1 MKTEINM
8 AKLNTPPTAQQEE
21 QIVDFSAFVR
31 KYKRYWWLFVLSLV
45 ACMSLAFA
53 YLKLATRVYNVKS
66 VVLVA
71 QDDNSAGAGA
81 NLLKSMKLM
90 GQGSKVDDE
99 MLVFSSQELCAQ
111 VAKQLKLNRSYIEEK
126 EWYKPNKDHYNSSPI
141 EVYAPEEMF
150 DTLSSVSFKIDVDKN
165 GLTKIKAKHSN
176 KVLAE
181 LKDVTLPTTVKTS
194 YGTFAIQTTPK
205 FKKGKPCHIKA
216 TLCGNQFRGEI
227 LNKRIKVKLATKK
240 SNGINLTIAETN
252 KSRGKDILNKLMELY
267 NERGQ
272 QEKDVEAINTAK
284 FIDDRLALIYKG
296 LTSSE
301 ADIEAYKRNHKIVD
315 PELQIKTSVAKQEKA
330 DQAIIKLETN
340 KQLLGMVRDFVSN
353 PANKRSYIPFDVDS
367 SAATGAIKAYNN
379 LLAKRQE
386 LEQSAKGDNMA
397 LKQLDQQIETMHGNV
412 LQGINSSIKGL
423 DVQLN
428 KARSLANESTGEL
441 GKVPTEEREA
451 RELLRQ
457 QGIQNTLY
465 TFLLQKREENSLV
478 LAATTPKGKIVD
490 HAYAQTIPISP
501 NKMVTLAMALL
512 AGLLLPLLIVYL
524 KDLFTTKFSNQEEL
538 EEISQVPFIGHIHH
552 NRHNTQ
558 LVVKDGK
565 TSSIVE
571 LFRYIRNNLQFL
583 LNKEDDKVILV
594 TSSVSG
600 EGKSFIST
608 NIASSFALLGK
619 RVALVGMDI
628 RSPKL
633 AQMLDLNEMPGVT
646 SYLSRSD
653 VSLDQIAQPCKE
665 VNGLDVFVGGAI
677 PPNPSELLLGDRV
690 KDMFNDLRQQYDV
703 IIVDSAPVAQ
713 VSDSFALDKYS
724 NATVYVTRAN
734 YTRRNF
740 IKFMN
745 RIAANKQL
753 KNMCV
758 VLNDT
763 KPSNDNTYG
772 YGISN
777 NKDKED

>member
-1 MKTEINM
+1 M
-8 AKLNTPPTAQQEE
+8 
-21 QIVDFSAFVR
+21 DFSAFVR
-31 KYKRYWWLFVLSLV
+31 KYKRYWWLFLLSLV
-45 ACMSLAFA
+45 ACISLAFV
-53 YLKLATRVYNVKS
+53 YLKFAKRIYNVKA

-71 QDDNSAGAGA
+71 QEDNGAGAGA
-81 NLLKSMKLM
+81 SLLKSMKLM

-99 MLVFSSQELCAQ
+99 MIVFSSQELCTQ
-111 VAKQLKLNRSYIEEK
+111 VVKQLGINHSYLEDK
-126 EWYKPNKDHYNSSPI
+126 GWYKPEKDHYNTSPI
-141 EVYAPEEMF
+141 EVIAPEEMF
-150 DTLSSVSFKIDVDKN
+150 DTLSSVKFKIDLDKTGKAN
-165 GLTKIKAKHSN
+165 IKATSGKD
-176 KVLAE
+176 KLANV
-181 LKDVTLPTTVKTS
+181 KGVTLPTTLKTT
-194 YGTFAIQTTPK
+194 YGTFAIKATDKYKQ
-205 FKKGKPCHIKA
+205 GKPCHITA
-216 TLCGNQFRGEI
+216 RLTGNQIMGER

-240 SNGINLTIAETN
+240 SNGINLNIAENN
-252 KSRGKDILNKLMELY
+252 KSRGKDILNKLIELY

-272 QEKDVEAINTAK
+272 HEKDEQAINTAK
-284 FIDDRLALIYKG
+284 FIDERLALIYKG

-301 ADIEAYKRNHKIVD
+301 ADIESYKRAHKIVD
-315 PELQIKTSVAKQEKA
+315 PELQVKSAIAKQELS
-330 DQAIIKLETN
+330 DRAIIKLETN
-340 KQLLGMVRDFVSN
+340 RQLLGMVKDFVNN
-353 PANKRSYIPFDVDS
+353 PANKHSYIPFEVDS
-367 SAATGAIKAYNN
+367 SAASGSIRAYNN

-386 LEQSAKGDNMA
+386 LAQSAKGDNLA
-397 LKQLDQQIETMHGNV
+397 LKQIDEQIETMHHNV
-412 LQGINSSIKGL
+412 LQGLNSSIKGV
-423 DVQLN
+423 DMQLN
-428 KARSLANESTGEL
+428 KVRGQANQTAGDL
-441 GKVPTEEREA
+441 GQVPTQEREA

-465 TFLLQKREENSLV
+465 TFLLEKREENALV

-490 HAYAQTIPISP
+490 HAYSETTPVSP
-501 NKMVTLAMALL
+501 NKMIILAMALL
-512 AGLLLPLLIVYL
+512 AGLMLPMMLVYL

-558 LVVKDGK
+558 LVVRDGK

-571 LFRYIRNNLQFL
+571 LFRYVRNNLQFL

-594 TSSVSG
+594 TSSISG

-633 AQMLDLNEMPGVT
+633 AQMLNLNEMPGVT

-653 VSLDQIAQPCKE
+653 VSLEQVAQPCKE
-665 VNGLDVFVGGAI
+665 VNGMDVFVGGAI
-677 PPNPSELLLGDRV
+677 PPNPSELLLSDRV
-690 KDMFNDLRQQYDV
+690 KDFFNDLREHYDV

-734 YTRRNF
+734 YTRRNL

-772 YGISN
+772 YGITN
-777 NKDKED
+777 NKDED

>member
-1 MKTEINM
+1 M
-8 AKLNTPPTAQQEE
+8 AKFNTPPTAQQEE
-21 QIVDFSAFVR
+21 QIIDFSAFVR
-31 KYKRYWWLFVLSLV
+31 KYKRYWWLFLLSLI
-45 ACMSLAFA
+45 ACISIAFV
-53 YLKLATRVYNVKS
+53 YLKIAKRVYNVKA

-71 QDDNSAGAGA
+71 QDDNGAGAGA
-81 NLLKSMKLM
+81 SLLKSMKLM

-99 MLVFSSQELCAQ
+99 MVVFSSQELCTQ
-111 VAKQLKLNRSYIEEK
+111 VVNQLKLNHSYIEDK
-126 EWYKPNKDHYNSSPI
+126 GWFKPERDHYNSSPI
-141 EVYAPEEMF
+141 EVIAPEEMF
-150 DTLSSVSFKIDVDKN
+150 DTLSSVKFKIDVDKAGRAN
-165 GLTKIKAKHSN
+165 IKATSGKH
-176 KVLAE
+176 KLADV
-181 LKDVTLPTTVKTS
+181 KGVTLPTTLKTV
-194 YGTFAIQTTPK
+194 YGRFAINTTKK
-205 FKKGKPCHIKA
+205 FKQGKECHITA
-216 TLCGNQFRGEI
+216 RLTGNQILGER
-227 LNKRIKVKLATKK
+227 LNKRIKVKLASKK
-240 SNGINLTIAETN
+240 SNGINLSIAENN
-252 KSRGKDILNKLMELY
+252 KSRGMDILNTLMDLY
-267 NERGQ
+267 NDRGQ
-272 QEKDVEAINTAK
+272 REKDEQAINTAK
-284 FIDDRLALIYKG
+284 FIDERLALIYKG

-301 ADIEAYKRNHKIVD
+301 ADIESYKKAHKIVD
-315 PELQIKTSVAKQEKA
+315 PELQIKSAVAKQELS
-330 DQAIIKLETN
+330 DRAIIKLETN

-353 PANKRSYIPFDVDS
+353 PANKHSYIPFEVDS
-367 SAATGAIKAYNN
+367 SAASGSIRAYNN

-386 LEQSAKGDNMA
+386 LAQSAKGDNLA
-397 LKQLDQQIETMHGNV
+397 LKQLDEQIDAMHGNV
-412 LQGINSSIKGL
+412 VQGINSSIKGV
-423 DVQLN
+423 DIQLN
-428 KARSLANESTGEL
+428 KMRSQFNQTASEMGQ
-441 GKVPTEEREA
+441 VPTEEREA

-465 TFLLQKREENSLV
+465 TFLLEKREENALV

-490 HAYAQTIPISP
+490 HAYAQSTPISP
-501 NKMVTLAMALL
+501 NRMVVLVMALL
-512 AGLLLPLLIVYL
+512 ASLLLPLLLVYL

-565 TSSIVE
+565 TSAIVE
-571 LFRYIRNNLQFL
+571 LFRYVRNNLQFM

-665 VNGLDVFVGGAI
+665 VKGLDVFVGGAI
-677 PPNPSELLLGDRV
+677 PPNPSELLLSDRV
-690 KDMFNDLRQQYDV
+690 KDMFRDLRERYDV
-703 IIVDSAPVAQ
+703 IIVDSAPVAM

-734 YTRRNF
+734 YTKRNL

-753 KNMCV
+753 KNMCI

-772 YGISN
+772 YGYG
-777 NKDKED
+777 KTQDEE

>member
-1 MKTEINM
+1 M
-8 AKLNTPPTAQQEE
+8 
-21 QIVDFSAFVR
+21 DFGAFVR
-31 KYKRYWWLFVLSLV
+31 KYKRYWWLFLLSLI
-45 ACMSLAFA
+45 ACISLAFA
-53 YLKLATRVYNVKS
+53 YLKVAKRIYNMKA

-71 QDDNSAGAGA
+71 QDDNGAGAGA
-81 NLLKSMKLM
+81 SLLKSMKLM

-99 MLVFSSQELCAQ
+99 MIVFSSQELCTQ
-111 VAKQLKLNRSYIEEK
+111 VIKQLGLNRTYIEDRG
-126 EWYKPNKDHYNSSPI
+126 WFKPEKDHYNTSPV
-141 EVYAPEEMF
+141 EVIVPEEMF
-150 DTLSSVSFKIDVDKN
+150 DTLSAVKFKIDLDKAGKAN
-165 GLTKIKAKHSN
+165 IKASN
-176 KVLAE
+176 GKDVLA
-181 LKDVTLPTTVKTS
+181 DVKNVSLPTALKTT
-194 YGTFAIQTTPK
+194 YGTFAIKTTDRYK
-205 FKKGKPCHIKA
+205 QGKPCHITA
-216 TLCGNQFRGEI
+216 RLTGNQMLGER
-227 LNKRIKVKLATKK
+227 LNKRIKVKLASKK
-240 SNGINLTIAETN
+240 SNGINLNIAESN
-252 KSRGKDILNKLMELY
+252 KSRGKDILNKLIELY

-272 QEKDVEAINTAK
+272 HEKDEQAINTAK
-284 FIDDRLALIYKG
+284 FIDERLALIYKG

-301 ADIEAYKRNHKIVD
+301 ADIESYKRAHKIVD
-315 PELQIKTSVAKQEKA
+315 PELQVKSAVAKQEIT
-330 DQAIIKLETN
+330 DRAIVKLETN

-353 PANKRSYIPFDVDS
+353 PANKHSYIPFEVDS
-367 SAATGAIKAYNN
+367 SAASGSIRAYNN
-379 LLAKRQE
+379 LLTKRQE
-386 LEQSAKGDNMA
+386 LAQSAKGDNLA
-397 LKQLDQQIETMHGNV
+397 LKQIDEQIETMHHNV
-412 LQGINSSIKGL
+412 LQGLNSSIKGVDL
-423 DVQLN
+423 QLN
-428 KARSLANESTGEL
+428 KVRGQANATAGDL
-441 GKVPTEEREA
+441 GQVPTQEREA
-451 RELLRQ
+451 RELMRQ

-465 TFLLQKREENSLV
+465 TFLLEKREENALV

-490 HAYAQTIPISP
+490 HAYSESTPISP
-501 NKMVTLAMALL
+501 NKMITLAMALL
-512 AGLLLPLLIVYL
+512 AGLMLPMLLVYM

-552 NRHNTQ
+552 NRHNTP

-571 LFRYIRNNLQFL
+571 LFRYVRNNLQFL

-633 AQMLDLNEMPGVT
+633 ASMLDLNEMPGVT
-646 SYLSRSD
+646 SYLSRGD

-665 VNGLDVFVGGAI
+665 VKGLDVFVGGAI
-677 PPNPSELLLGDRV
+677 PPNPSELLLSDRV
-690 KDMFNDLRQQYDV
+690 KDFFNDLREHYDV

-734 YTRRNF
+734 YTRRIL

-772 YGISN
+772 YGIGN
-777 NKDKED
+777 TKDED

>member
-1 MKTEINM
+1 M
-8 AKLNTPPTAQQEE
+8 AQFNTPPTAQQEE
-21 QIVDFSAFVR
+21 QIIDFSAFVR
-31 KYKRYWWLFVLSLV
+31 KHKRYWWLFLLSLV
-45 ACMSLAFA
+45 ACMLLAFT
-53 YLKLATRVYNVKS
+53 YLKFATRIYSVNA

-99 MLVFSSQELCAQ
+99 MIVFSSQELCTQ
-111 VAKQLKLNRSYIEEK
+111 VAKQLGLNHSYVEKK
-126 EWYKPNKDHYNSSPI
+126 EWYKPSKNHYNSSPI
-141 EVYAPEEMF
+141 EVEAPEEMF
-150 DTLSSVSFKIDVDKN
+150 DTLSNVNFKIDVNKQGLANIKVKSGRDK
-165 GLTKIKAKHSN
+165 
-176 KVLAE
+176 LAN
-181 LKDVTLPTTVKTS
+181 LKGVKLPVTVKTT
-194 YGTFAIQTTPK
+194 YGTFIIKQTENY
-205 FKKGKPCHIKA
+205 KKGKPCHITA
-216 TLCGNQFRGEI
+216 DLYGNYVLGEI

-240 SNGINLTIAETN
+240 SNGINLSLNESN
-252 KSRGKDILNKLMELY
+252 KARGRDILNKLMELY

-272 QEKDVEAINTAK
+272 HEKDEQAINTAK
-284 FIDDRLALIYKG
+284 FIDERLALIYKG

-301 ADIEAYKRNHKIVD
+301 ADIETYKRAHKIVD
-315 PELQIKTSVAKQEKA
+315 PELQIKSAVAKQELS
-330 DQAIIKLETN
+330 DRAIVRLETN

-353 PANKRSYIPFDVDS
+353 PANKHSYIPFEVDS
-367 SAATGAIKAYNN
+367 SAASGSIRAYNN

-386 LEQSAKGDNMA
+386 LSQSAKGDNIA
-397 LKQLDQQIETMHGNV
+397 LKQIDEQIETMHANV

-423 DVQLN
+423 NLQLS
-428 KARSLANESTGEL
+428 KARSQANETAGGL
-441 GKVPTEEREA
+441 NQVPTQEREA

-465 TFLLQKREENSLV
+465 TFLLEKREENALV

-490 HAYAQTIPISP
+490 HAYAQISPVSP
-501 NKMVTLAMALL
+501 NKMVVTAMALL
-512 AGLLLPLLIVYL
+512 AGLLLPLLLIYL

-565 TSSIVE
+565 SSSIVE
-571 LFRYIRNNLQFL
+571 LFRYVRNNLQFM

-594 TSSVSG
+594 TSSISG

-628 RSPKL
+628 RNPKL
-633 AQMLDLNEMPGVT
+633 SQMLNLNEMPGVT
-646 SYLSRSD
+646 SYLSRAD
-653 VSLDQIAQPCKE
+653 VSLEQIAQQCRE

-677 PPNPSELLLGDRV
+677 PPNPSELLLSDRV
-690 KDMFNDLRQQYDV
+690 KDFFADLREHYDV

-713 VSDSFALDKYS
+713 VSDSFALDKYC

-734 YTRRNF
+734 YTKRNLV
-740 IKFMN
+740 KYMN

-772 YGISN
+772 YGQKN
-777 NKDKED
+777 DKDDE

>member
-1 MKTEINM
+1 M
-8 AKLNTPPTAQQEE
+8 AKFNTPPTAQQEE
-21 QIVDFSAFVR
+21 QIIDFSAFVR
-31 KYKRYWWLFVLSLV
+31 KYKRYWWLFLLSLL
-45 ACMSLAFA
+45 ACISLAFL
-53 YLKLATRVYNVKS
+53 YLKSAQRVYNVKA
-66 VVLVA
+66 VVLIS
-71 QDDNSAGAGA
+71 QDDNSTGAGA

-99 MLVFSSQELCAQ
+99 MVVFSSQELCTQ
-111 VAKQLKLNRSYIEEK
+111 VIKQLKLNRTYIEDK
-126 EWYKPNKDHYNSSPI
+126 GWFKAKRDHYNSSPVEI
-141 EVYAPEEMF
+141 VAPEEFF
-150 DTLSSVSFKIDVDKN
+150 DTLSTSLKFKIDVNKE
-165 GLTKIKAKHSN
+165 GLVDIKSKYR
-176 KVLAE
+176 KKLIV
-181 LKDVTLPTTVKTS
+181 DVKKATLPVTVKTPF
-194 YGTFAIQTTPK
+194 GVLA
-205 FKKGKPCHIKA
+205 FKMKDGYKPGKAHHITA
-216 TLCGNQFRGEI
+216 GLYGNQLRGEQ
-227 LNKRIKVKLATKK
+227 LNRRVKIKLATKK
-240 SNGINLTIAETN
+240 SNGINLTLAETN
-252 KSRGKDILNKLMELY
+252 TARGKDVLNKLIDLY

-272 QEKDVEAINTAK
+272 REKDEEAINTAK
-284 FIDDRLALIYKG
+284 FIDERLALIYKG
-296 LTSSE
+296 LTGSE
-301 ADIEAYKRNHKIVD
+301 AEIEAFRRRNNVIE
-315 PELQIKTSVAKQEKA
+315 PEIQMKSEIARKEMA
-330 DQAIIKLETN
+330 DNAIIKLETN
-340 KQLLGMVRDFVSN
+340 KQLLGMLKDFMN
-353 PANKRSYIPFDVDS
+353 DPKNKHSYIPFEVDS
-367 SAATGAIKAYNN
+367 SAASGSIKAYNN
-379 LLAKRQE
+379 LLTKRQE
-386 LEQSAKGDNMA
+386 LELSAKDNNLA
-397 LKQLDQQIETMHGNV
+397 IKQIDEQIESMHDNILKGINASI
-412 LQGINSSIKGL
+412 QGINLQLTKAQGRTNSVSNKMDQVPSI
-423 DVQLN
+423 
-428 KARSLANESTGEL
+428 
-441 GKVPTEEREA
+441 EREA
-451 RELLRQ
+451 QDLYRQ

-465 TFLLQKREENSLV
+465 TFLLQKREENALV

-490 HAYAQTIPISP
+490 HAYSQHTPISP
-501 NKMVTLAMALL
+501 NKMMVFALALM
-512 AGLLLPLLIVYL
+512 AGLMLPLLLVYL

-552 NRHNTQ
+552 NRHNTE

-565 TSSIVE
+565 TSAIVE
-571 LFRYIRNNLQFL
+571 LFRYVRNNLQFL

-594 TSSVSG
+594 TSSISG

-628 RSPKL
+628 RNPKL

-653 VSLDQIAQPCKE
+653 VTLDQIAQPCQE

-690 KDMFNDLRQQYDV
+690 KDFFADLREQYDV

-734 YTRRNF
+734 YTRRNL

-772 YGISN
+772 YGIGN
-777 NKDKED
+777 NKD

>member
-1 MKTEINM
+1 M
-8 AKLNTPPTAQQEE
+8 
-21 QIVDFSAFVR
+21 DFSAFVR
-31 KYKRYWWLFVLSLV
+31 KYKRYWWLFLLSLV
-45 ACMSLAFA
+45 ACISLAFV
-53 YLKLATRVYNVKS
+53 YLKFAKRIYNVKA

-71 QDDNSAGAGA
+71 QEDNGAGAGA
-81 NLLKSMKLM
+81 SLLKSMKLM

-99 MLVFSSQELCAQ
+99 MIVFSSQELCTQ
-111 VAKQLKLNRSYIEEK
+111 VVKQLGINHSYLEDK
-126 EWYKPNKDHYNSSPI
+126 GWYKPEKDHYNTSPI
-141 EVYAPEEMF
+141 EVIAPEEMF
-150 DTLSSVSFKIDVDKN
+150 DTLSSVKFKIDLDKT
-165 GLTKIKAKHSN
+165 GKANIRATSGKD
-176 KVLAE
+176 KLANV
-181 LKDVTLPTTVKTS
+181 KGVTLPTTLKTT
-194 YGTFAIQTTPK
+194 YGTFAIKATDKYKQ
-205 FKKGKPCHIKA
+205 GKPCHITA
-216 TLCGNQFRGEI
+216 RLTGNQIMGER

-240 SNGINLTIAETN
+240 SNGINLNIAENN
-252 KSRGKDILNKLMELY
+252 KSRGKDILNKLIELY

-272 QEKDVEAINTAK
+272 HEKDEQAINTAK
-284 FIDDRLALIYKG
+284 FIDERLALIYKG

-301 ADIEAYKRNHKIVD
+301 ADIESYKRAHKIVD
-315 PELQIKTSVAKQEKA
+315 PELQVKSAIAKQELS
-330 DQAIIKLETN
+330 DRAIIKLETN
-340 KQLLGMVRDFVSN
+340 RQLLGMVRDFVNN
-353 PANKRSYIPFDVDS
+353 PANKHSYIPFEVDS
-367 SAATGAIKAYNN
+367 SAASGSIRAYNN

-386 LEQSAKGDNMA
+386 LAQSAKGDNLA
-397 LKQLDQQIETMHGNV
+397 LKQIDEQIETMHHNV
-412 LQGINSSIKGL
+412 LQGLNSSIKGV
-423 DVQLN
+423 DMQLN
-428 KARSLANESTGEL
+428 KVRGQANQTAGDL
-441 GKVPTEEREA
+441 GQVPTQEREA

-465 TFLLQKREENSLV
+465 TFLLEKREENALV

-490 HAYAQTIPISP
+490 HAYSETTPVSP
-501 NKMVTLAMALL
+501 NKMIILAMALL
-512 AGLLLPLLIVYL
+512 AGLMLPMMLVYL

-558 LVVKDGK
+558 LVVRDGK

-571 LFRYIRNNLQFL
+571 LFRYVRNNLQFL

-594 TSSVSG
+594 TSSISG

-628 RSPKL
+628 RNPKL
-633 AQMLDLNEMPGVT
+633 AQMLNLNEMPGVT

-653 VSLDQIAQPCKE
+653 VSLEQVAQPCKE
-665 VNGLDVFVGGAI
+665 VNGMDVFVGGAI
-677 PPNPSELLLGDRV
+677 PPNPSELLLSDRV
-690 KDMFNDLRQQYDV
+690 KDFFNDLREHYDV

-734 YTRRNF
+734 YTRRNL

-772 YGISN
+772 YGITN
-777 NKDKED
+777 NKDED

>member
-1 MKTEINM
+1 M
-8 AKLNTPPTAQQEE
+8 ASFNTIPTAQQEE

-31 KYKRYWWLFVLSLV
+31 KYKRYWWLFLLSLA
-45 ACMSLAFA
+45 ACITLAFV
-53 YLKLATRVYNVKS
+53 YLKFAKRVYDVKA

-71 QDDNSAGAGA
+71 QEDNGAGAGA

-99 MLVFSSQELCAQ
+99 MIVFSSQELCTQ
-111 VAKQLKLNRSYIEEK
+111 VVKQLGLNHSYIEDK
-126 EWYKPNKDHYNSSPI
+126 GWYKPLKDHYNSSPI
-141 EVYAPEEMF
+141 EVIAPEEMF
-150 DTLSSVSFKIDVDKN
+150 DTLSTVKFEIEVDKS
-165 GLTKIKAKHSN
+165 GKADIKATSGKEKLA
-176 KVLAE
+176 KVKGVA
-181 LKDVTLPTTVKTS
+181 LPTTLKTS
-194 YGTFAIQTTPK
+194 YGAFAIKATDNYKT
-205 FKKGKPCHIKA
+205 GKPCRITA
-216 TLCGNQFRGEI
+216 RLVGNQIMGER

-240 SNGINLTIAETN
+240 SNGINLNIAESN
-252 KSRGKDILNKLMELY
+252 KSRGMDILNKLIDLY

-272 QEKDVEAINTAK
+272 HEKDEQAINTAK
-284 FIDDRLALIYKG
+284 FIDERLALIYKG

-301 ADIEAYKRNHKIVD
+301 ADIESYKRAHKIVD
-315 PELQIKTSVAKQEKA
+315 PELQIKSSVAKQEVT
-330 DQAIIKLETN
+330 DRAIIKLETN
-340 KQLLGMVRDFVSN
+340 RQLLGMVKDFVSN
-353 PANKRSYIPFDVDS
+353 PANKHSYIPFEVDS
-367 SAATGAIKAYNN
+367 SAASGSIKAYNN
-379 LLAKRQE
+379 LLARRQE
-386 LEQSAKGDNMA
+386 LALSAKGDNLA
-397 LKQLDQQIETMHGNV
+397 LKQLDDQIETMHANV
-412 LQGINSSIKGL
+412 LHGINSSIKGL
-423 DVQLN
+423 DLQLN
-428 KARSLANESTGEL
+428 KVRTQANQTAGDLSQ
-441 GKVPTEEREA
+441 VPTQERQA
-451 RELLRQ
+451 RELFRQ

-465 TFLLQKREENSLV
+465 TFLLEKREENALV

-490 HAYAQTIPISP
+490 HAYAASTPISP
-501 NKMVTLAMALL
+501 NKMIVLAMALL
-512 AGLLLPLLIVYL
+512 AGLMLPMLLVYM

-571 LFRYIRNNLQFL
+571 LFRYVRNNLQFL

-633 AQMLDLNEMPGVT
+633 AQMLNLNEMPGVT
-646 SYLSRSD
+646 SYLSRGD
-653 VSLDQIAQPCKE
+653 VSVSQIAQPCPE
-665 VNGLDVFVGGAI
+665 VKGLDVLVGGAI
-677 PPNPSELLLGDRV
+677 PPNPSELLLSDRV
-690 KDMFNDLRQQYDV
+690 KDLFHDLREQYDV
-703 IIVDSAPVAQ
+703 IIVDSAPVAM

-734 YTRRNF
+734 YTHRNH

-745 RIAANKQL
+745 RIAASKQL

-763 KPSNDNTYG
+763 KPSGDNTYG
-772 YGISN
+772 YGYGK
-777 NKDKED
+777 KDDE

>member
-1 MKTEINM
+1 M
-8 AKLNTPPTAQQEE
+8 AKFNTPPTAQQEE
-21 QIVDFSAFVR
+21 QIVDFGAFVR
-31 KYKRYWWLFVLSLV
+31 KYKRYWWLFLLSLI
-45 ACMSLAFA
+45 ACISLAFA
-53 YLKLATRVYNVKS
+53 YLKVAKRIYNMKA

-71 QDDNSAGAGA
+71 QDDNGAGAGA
-81 NLLKSMKLM
+81 SLLKSMKLM

-99 MLVFSSQELCAQ
+99 MIVFSSQELCTQ
-111 VAKQLKLNRSYIEEK
+111 VIKQLGLNRTYIEDRG
-126 EWYKPNKDHYNSSPI
+126 WFKPEKDHYNTSPV
-141 EVYAPEEMF
+141 EVIVPEEMF
-150 DTLSSVSFKIDVDKN
+150 DTLSAVKFKIDLDKAGKAN
-165 GLTKIKAKHSN
+165 IKASN
-176 KVLAE
+176 GKDVLA
-181 LKDVTLPTTVKTS
+181 DVKNVSLPTALKTT
-194 YGTFAIQTTPK
+194 YGTFAIKTTDRYK
-205 FKKGKPCHIKA
+205 QGKPCHITA
-216 TLCGNQFRGEI
+216 SLIGNQMLGER
-227 LNKRIKVKLATKK
+227 LNKRVKVKLATKK
-240 SNGINLTIAETN
+240 SNGINLSIADNN
-252 KSRGKDILNKLMELY
+252 KSRGIDILNKLMELY

-272 QEKDVEAINTAK
+272 HEKDEQAINTAK
-284 FIDDRLALIYKG
+284 FIDERLALIYKG

-301 ADIEAYKRNHKIVD
+301 ADIESYKRAHKIVD
-315 PELQIKTSVAKQEKA
+315 PELQVKSAIAKQEIS
-330 DQAIIKLETN
+330 DRAIIKLETN
-340 KQLLGMVRDFVSN
+340 KQLLSMVRDFVSN
-353 PANKRSYIPFDVDS
+353 PANKHSYIPFEVDS
-367 SAATGAIKAYNN
+367 SAATSGIKAYNN
-379 LLAKRQE
+379 LLAQRQE
-386 LEQSAKGDNMA
+386 LMHSAKGDNLA
-397 LKQLDQQIETMHGNV
+397 LKQIDEQLETMHHNV
-412 LQGINSSIKGL
+412 LQGINSSIKGV

-428 KARSLANESTGEL
+428 KVRGQANATAGDL
-441 GKVPTEEREA
+441 GQVPTQEREA
-451 RELLRQ
+451 RELMRQ

-465 TFLLQKREENSLV
+465 TFLLEKREENALV

-490 HAYAQTIPISP
+490 HAYAETTPVSP
-501 NKMVTLAMALL
+501 NKMIILAMALL
-512 AGLLLPLLIVYL
+512 AGLILPMLIVYL
-524 KDLFTTKFSNQEEL
+524 KDLFTTKFANQEEL

-571 LFRYIRNNLQFL
+571 LFRYVRNNLQFL

-633 AQMLDLNEMPGVT
+633 ATMLDLNEMPGVT

-653 VSLDQIAQPCKE
+653 VTIDQIAQPCKE
-665 VNGLDVFVGGAI
+665 VKGLDVLVGGAI

-690 KDMFNDLRQQYDV
+690 KDLFNDLRERYDV
-703 IIVDSAPVAQ
+703 IIVDSAPVAM
-713 VSDSFALDKYS
+713 VSDSFALDKYT

-734 YTRRNF
+734 YTRRNH

-763 KPSNDNTYG
+763 KPSGDNTYG
-772 YGISN
+772 YGYGD
-777 NKDKED
+777 NKDKD

>member
-1 MKTEINM
+1 M
-8 AKLNTPPTAQQEE
+8 
-21 QIVDFSAFVR
+21 DFSAFVR
-31 KYKRYWWLFVLSLV
+31 KYKRYWWLFLLSLA
-45 ACMSLAFA
+45 ACITLAFV
-53 YLKLATRVYNVKS
+53 YLKFAKRVYDVKA

-71 QDDNSAGAGA
+71 QEDNGAGAGA

-99 MLVFSSQELCAQ
+99 MIVFSSQELCTQ
-111 VAKQLKLNRSYIEEK
+111 VVKQLGLNHSYIEDK
-126 EWYKPNKDHYNSSPI
+126 GWYKPLKDHYNSSPI
-141 EVYAPEEMF
+141 EVIAPEEMF
-150 DTLSSVSFKIDVDKN
+150 DTLSTVKFEIEVDKS
-165 GLTKIKAKHSN
+165 GKADIKATSGKEKLA
-176 KVLAE
+176 KV
-181 LKDVTLPTTVKTS
+181 KGVSLPTTLKTS
-194 YGTFAIQTTPK
+194 YGAFAIKATDNYKT
-205 FKKGKPCHIKA
+205 GKPCRITA
-216 TLCGNQFRGEI
+216 RLVGNQIMGER

-240 SNGINLTIAETN
+240 SNGINLNIAESN
-252 KSRGKDILNKLMELY
+252 KSRGMDILNKLIDLY

-272 QEKDVEAINTAK
+272 HEKDEQAINTAK
-284 FIDDRLALIYKG
+284 FIDERLALIYKG

-301 ADIEAYKRNHKIVD
+301 ADIESYKRAHKIVD
-315 PELQIKTSVAKQEKA
+315 PELQIKSSVAKQEVT
-330 DQAIIKLETN
+330 DRAIIKLETN
-340 KQLLGMVRDFVSN
+340 RQLLGMVKDFVSN
-353 PANKRSYIPFDVDS
+353 PANKHSYIPFEVDS
-367 SAATGAIKAYNN
+367 SAASGSIKAYNN
-379 LLAKRQE
+379 LLARRQE
-386 LEQSAKGDNMA
+386 LALSAKGDNLA
-397 LKQLDQQIETMHGNV
+397 LKQLDDQIETMHANV
-412 LQGINSSIKGL
+412 LHGINSSIKGL
-423 DVQLN
+423 DLQLN
-428 KARSLANESTGEL
+428 KVRTQANQTAGDLSQ
-441 GKVPTEEREA
+441 VPTQERQA
-451 RELLRQ
+451 RELFRQ

-465 TFLLQKREENSLV
+465 TFLLEKREENALV

-490 HAYAQTIPISP
+490 HAYAASTPISP
-501 NKMVTLAMALL
+501 NKMIVLAMALL
-512 AGLLLPLLIVYL
+512 AGLMLPMLLVYM

-571 LFRYIRNNLQFL
+571 LFRYVRNNLQFL

-633 AQMLDLNEMPGVT
+633 AQMLNLNEMPGVT

-653 VSLDQIAQPCKE
+653 VSVSQIAQPCPE
-665 VNGLDVFVGGAI
+665 VKGLDVLVGGAI
-677 PPNPSELLLGDRV
+677 PPNPSELLLSDRV
-690 KDMFNDLRQQYDV
+690 KDLFHDLREQYDV
-703 IIVDSAPVAQ
+703 IIVDSAPVAM

-734 YTRRNF
+734 YTHRNH

-745 RIAANKQL
+745 RIAASKQL

-763 KPSNDNTYG
+763 KPSGDNTYG
-772 YGISN
+772 YGYGK
-777 NKDKED
+777 KDDE

>member
-1 MKTEINM
+1 M
-8 AKLNTPPTAQQEE
+8 
-21 QIVDFSAFVR
+21 DFSAFVR
-31 KYKRYWWLFVLSLV
+31 KYKRYWWLFLLSLV
-45 ACMSLAFA
+45 ACISLAFV
-53 YLKLATRVYNVKS
+53 YLKFAKRIYNVKA

-71 QDDNSAGAGA
+71 QEDNGAGAGA
-81 NLLKSMKLM
+81 SLLKSMKLM

-99 MLVFSSQELCAQ
+99 MIVFSSQELCTQ
-111 VAKQLKLNRSYIEEK
+111 VVKQLGINHSYLEDK
-126 EWYKPNKDHYNSSPI
+126 GWYKPEKDHYNTSPI
-141 EVYAPEEMF
+141 EVIAPEEMF
-150 DTLSSVSFKIDVDKN
+150 DTLSSVKFKIDLDKTGKAN
-165 GLTKIKAKHSN
+165 IKATSGKD
-176 KVLAE
+176 KLANV
-181 LKDVTLPTTVKTS
+181 KGVTLPTTLKTT
-194 YGTFAIQTTPK
+194 YGTFAIKATDKYKQ
-205 FKKGKPCHIKA
+205 GKPCHITA
-216 TLCGNQFRGEI
+216 RLTGNQIMGER

-240 SNGINLTIAETN
+240 SNGINLNIAENN
-252 KSRGKDILNKLMELY
+252 KSRGKDILNKLIELY

-272 QEKDVEAINTAK
+272 HEKDEQAINTAK
-284 FIDDRLALIYKG
+284 FIDERLALIYKG

-301 ADIEAYKRNHKIVD
+301 ADIESYKRAHKIVD
-315 PELQIKTSVAKQEKA
+315 PELQVKSAIAKQELS
-330 DQAIIKLETN
+330 DRAIIKLETN
-340 KQLLGMVRDFVSN
+340 RQLLGMVKDFVNN
-353 PANKRSYIPFDVDS
+353 PANKHSYIPFEVDS
-367 SAATGAIKAYNN
+367 SAASGSIRAYNN

-386 LEQSAKGDNMA
+386 LAQSAKGDNLA
-397 LKQLDQQIETMHGNV
+397 LKQIDEQIETMHHNV
-412 LQGINSSIKGL
+412 LQGLNSSIKGV
-423 DVQLN
+423 DMQLN
-428 KARSLANESTGEL
+428 KVRGQANQTAGDL
-441 GKVPTEEREA
+441 GQVPTQEREA

-465 TFLLQKREENSLV
+465 TFLLEKREENALV

-490 HAYAQTIPISP
+490 HAYSETTPVSP
-501 NKMVTLAMALL
+501 NKMIILAMALL
-512 AGLLLPLLIVYL
+512 AGLMLPMMLVYL

-558 LVVKDGK
+558 LVVKEGK
-565 TSSIVE
+565 TSAIVE
-571 LFRYIRNNLQFL
+571 LFRYVRNNLQFL

-594 TSSVSG
+594 TSSISG

-628 RSPKL
+628 RNPKL
-633 AQMLDLNEMPGVT
+633 AQMLNLNEMPGVT

-653 VSLDQIAQPCKE
+653 VSLEQVAQPCKE
-665 VNGLDVFVGGAI
+665 VNGMDVFVGGAI
-677 PPNPSELLLGDRV
+677 PPNPSELLLSDRV
-690 KDMFNDLRQQYDV
+690 KDFFNDLREHYDV

-734 YTRRNF
+734 YTRRNL

-772 YGISN
+772 YGITN
-777 NKDKED
+777 NKDED

>member
-1 MKTEINM
+1 M
-8 AKLNTPPTAQQEE
+8 ASFNTIPTAQQEE

-31 KYKRYWWLFVLSLV
+31 KYKRYWWLFLLSLA
-45 ACMSLAFA
+45 ACITLAFV
-53 YLKLATRVYNVKS
+53 YLKFAKRVYDVKA

-71 QDDNSAGAGA
+71 QEDNGAGAGA

-99 MLVFSSQELCAQ
+99 MIVFSSQELCTQ
-111 VAKQLKLNRSYIEEK
+111 VVKQLGLNHSYIEDK
-126 EWYKPNKDHYNSSPI
+126 GWYKPLKDHYNSSPI
-141 EVYAPEEMF
+141 EVIAPEEMF
-150 DTLSSVSFKIDVDKN
+150 DTLSTVKFEIEVDKS
-165 GLTKIKAKHSN
+165 GKADIKATSGKEKLA
-176 KVLAE
+176 KVKGVA
-181 LKDVTLPTTVKTS
+181 LPTTLKTS
-194 YGTFAIQTTPK
+194 YGAFAIKATDNYKT
-205 FKKGKPCHIKA
+205 GKPCRITA
-216 TLCGNQFRGEI
+216 RLVGNQIMGER

-240 SNGINLTIAETN
+240 SNGINLNIAESN
-252 KSRGKDILNKLMELY
+252 KSRGMDILNKLIDLY

-272 QEKDVEAINTAK
+272 HEKDEQAINTAK
-284 FIDDRLALIYKG
+284 FIDERLALIYKG

-301 ADIEAYKRNHKIVD
+301 ADIESYKRAHKIVD
-315 PELQIKTSVAKQEKA
+315 PELQIKSSVAKQEVT
-330 DQAIIKLETN
+330 DRAIIKLETN
-340 KQLLGMVRDFVSN
+340 RQLLGMVKDFVSN
-353 PANKRSYIPFDVDS
+353 PANKHSYIPFEVDS
-367 SAATGAIKAYNN
+367 SAASGSIKAYNN
-379 LLAKRQE
+379 LLARRQE
-386 LEQSAKGDNMA
+386 LALSAKGDNLA
-397 LKQLDQQIETMHGNV
+397 LKQLDDQIETMHANV
-412 LQGINSSIKGL
+412 LHGINSSIKGL
-423 DVQLN
+423 DLQLN
-428 KARSLANESTGEL
+428 KVRTQANQTAGDLSQ
-441 GKVPTEEREA
+441 VPTQERQA
-451 RELLRQ
+451 RELFRQ

-465 TFLLQKREENSLV
+465 TFLLEKREENALV

-490 HAYAQTIPISP
+490 HAYAASTPISP
-501 NKMVTLAMALL
+501 NKMIVLAMALL
-512 AGLLLPLLIVYL
+512 AGLMLPMLLVYM

-571 LFRYIRNNLQFL
+571 LFRYVRNNLQFL

-633 AQMLDLNEMPGVT
+633 AQMLNLNEMPGVT
-646 SYLSRSD
+646 SYLSRGD
-653 VSLDQIAQPCKE
+653 VSVSQIAQPCPE
-665 VNGLDVFVGGAI
+665 VKGLDVLVGGAI
-677 PPNPSELLLGDRV
+677 PPNPSELLLSDRV
-690 KDMFNDLRQQYDV
+690 KDLFHDLREQYDV
-703 IIVDSAPVAQ
+703 IIVDSAPVAM

-734 YTRRNF
+734 YTHRNH

-763 KPSNDNTYG
+763 KPSGDNTYG
-772 YGISN
+772 YGYGKT
-777 NKDKED
+777 KDED

>member
-1 MKTEINM
+1 M

-21 QIVDFSAFVR
+21 QIVDFSAFIR
-31 KYKRYWWLFVLSLV
+31 KYRRYWWLFLLSLL
-45 ACMSLAFA
+45 ACMALAFA
-53 YLKLATRVYNVKS
+53 YLKYAKRIYNVKA

-71 QDDNSAGAGA
+71 QEDNGAGAGA

-99 MLVFSSQELCAQ
+99 MLVFSSQELCTQ
-111 VAKQLKLNRSYIEEK
+111 VVKQLGINHNYLEDKG
-126 EWYKPNKDHYNSSPI
+126 WYKPEKDHYNTSPI
-141 EVYAPEEMF
+141 EVIAPEEMF
-150 DTLSSVSFKIDVDKN
+150 DTLSSVKFKIDLDKT
-165 GLTKIKAKHSN
+165 GKADIKATSGKE
-176 KVLAE
+176 KLANV
-181 LKDVTLPTTVKTS
+181 KGATLPTTLKTT
-194 YGTFAIQTTPK
+194 YGTFAIKTTDRYK
-205 FKKGKPCHIKA
+205 QGKPCHITA
-216 TLCGNQFRGEI
+216 RLTGNQMLGER
-227 LNKRIKVKLATKK
+227 LNKRIKVKLASKK
-240 SNGINLTIAETN
+240 SNGINLNIAESN
-252 KSRGKDILNKLMELY
+252 KSRGKDILNKLIELY

-272 QEKDVEAINTAK
+272 HEKDEQAINTAK
-284 FIDDRLALIYKG
+284 FIDERLALIYKG

-301 ADIEAYKRNHKIVD
+301 ADIESYKRAHKIVD
-315 PELQIKTSVAKQEKA
+315 PELQVKSAVAKQEIT
-330 DQAIIKLETN
+330 DRAIVKLETN
-340 KQLLGMVRDFVSN
+340 KQLLGMVKDFVSN
-353 PANKRSYIPFDVDS
+353 PANKHSYIPFEVDS
-367 SAATGAIKAYNN
+367 SAASGSIRAYNN
-379 LLAKRQE
+379 LLTKRQE
-386 LEQSAKGDNMA
+386 LAQSAKGDNLA
-397 LKQLDQQIETMHGNV
+397 LKQIDEQIETMHHNV
-412 LQGINSSIKGL
+412 LQGLNSSIKGVDL
-423 DVQLN
+423 QLN
-428 KARSLANESTGEL
+428 KVRGQANATAGDL
-441 GKVPTEEREA
+441 GQVPTQEREA
-451 RELLRQ
+451 RELMRQ

-465 TFLLQKREENSLV
+465 TFLLEKREENALV

-490 HAYAQTIPISP
+490 HAYSESTPISP
-501 NKMVTLAMALL
+501 NKMITLAMALL
-512 AGLLLPLLIVYL
+512 AGLMLPMLLVYM

-552 NRHNTQ
+552 NRHNTP

-571 LFRYIRNNLQFL
+571 LFRYVRNNLQFL

-633 AQMLDLNEMPGVT
+633 ASMLDLNEMPGVT
-646 SYLSRSD
+646 SYLSRGD

-665 VNGLDVFVGGAI
+665 VKGLDVFVGGAI
-677 PPNPSELLLGDRV
+677 PPNPSELLLSDRV
-690 KDMFNDLRQQYDV
+690 KDFFNDLREHYDV

-734 YTRRNF
+734 YTRRNL

-772 YGISN
+772 YGIGN
-777 NKDKED
+777 TKDED

>member
-1 MKTEINM
+1 MTKF
-8 AKLNTPPTAQQEE
+8 NTPPTAQQEE

-31 KYKRYWWLFVLSLV
+31 KYKRYWWLFLLSLV
-45 ACMSLAFA
+45 ACISLAFV
-53 YLKLATRVYNVKS
+53 YLKFAKRIYNVKA

-71 QDDNSAGAGA
+71 QEDNGAGAGA
-81 NLLKSMKLM
+81 SLLKSMKLM

-99 MLVFSSQELCAQ
+99 MIVFSSQELCTQ
-111 VAKQLKLNRSYIEEK
+111 VVKQLGINHSYLEDK
-126 EWYKPNKDHYNSSPI
+126 GWYKPEKDHYNTSPI
-141 EVYAPEEMF
+141 EVIAPEEMF
-150 DTLSSVSFKIDVDKN
+150 DTLSSVKFKIDLDKTGKAN
-165 GLTKIKAKHSN
+165 IKATSGKD
-176 KVLAE
+176 KLANV
-181 LKDVTLPTTVKTS
+181 KGVTLPTTLKTT
-194 YGTFAIQTTPK
+194 YGTFAIKATDKYKQ
-205 FKKGKPCHIKA
+205 GKPCHITA
-216 TLCGNQFRGEI
+216 RLTGNQIMGER

-240 SNGINLTIAETN
+240 SNGINLNIAENN
-252 KSRGKDILNKLMELY
+252 KSRGKDILNKLIELY

-272 QEKDVEAINTAK
+272 HEKDEQAINTAK
-284 FIDDRLALIYKG
+284 FIDERLALIYKG

-301 ADIEAYKRNHKIVD
+301 ADIESYKRAHKIVD
-315 PELQIKTSVAKQEKA
+315 PELQVKSAIAKQELS
-330 DQAIIKLETN
+330 DRAIIKLETN
-340 KQLLGMVRDFVSN
+340 RQLLGMVRDFVNN
-353 PANKRSYIPFDVDS
+353 PANKHSYIPFEVDS
-367 SAATGAIKAYNN
+367 SAASGSIRAYNN

-386 LEQSAKGDNMA
+386 LAQSAKGDNLA
-397 LKQLDQQIETMHGNV
+397 LKQIDEQIETMHHNV
-412 LQGINSSIKGL
+412 LQGLNSSIKGV
-423 DVQLN
+423 DMQLN
-428 KARSLANESTGEL
+428 KVRGQANQTAGDL
-441 GKVPTEEREA
+441 GQVPTQEREA

-465 TFLLQKREENSLV
+465 TFLLEKREENALV

-490 HAYAQTIPISP
+490 HAYSETTPVSP
-501 NKMVTLAMALL
+501 NKMIILAMALL
-512 AGLLLPLLIVYL
+512 AGLMLPMMLVYL

-558 LVVKDGK
+558 LVVRDGK

-571 LFRYIRNNLQFL
+571 LFRYVRNNLQFL

-594 TSSVSG
+594 TSSISG

-628 RSPKL
+628 RNPKL
-633 AQMLDLNEMPGVT
+633 AQMLNLNEMPGVT

-653 VSLDQIAQPCKE
+653 VSLEQVAQPCKE
-665 VNGLDVFVGGAI
+665 VNGMDVFVGGAI
-677 PPNPSELLLGDRV
+677 PPNPSELLLSDRV
-690 KDMFNDLRQQYDV
+690 KDFFNDLREHYDV

-734 YTRRNF
+734 YTRRNL

-772 YGISN
+772 YGITN
-777 NKDKED
+777 NKDED

>member
-1 MKTEINM
+1 M
-8 AKLNTPPTAQQEE
+8 AKFNTPPTAQQEE
-21 QIVDFSAFVR
+21 QIIDFSAFVR
-31 KYKRYWWLFVLSLV
+31 KYKRYWWLFLLSLI
-45 ACMSLAFA
+45 ACISIAFV
-53 YLKLATRVYNVKS
+53 YLKIAKRVYNVKA

-71 QDDNSAGAGA
+71 QDDNGAGAGA
-81 NLLKSMKLM
+81 SLLKSMKLM

-99 MLVFSSQELCAQ
+99 MVVFSSQELCTQ
-111 VAKQLKLNRSYIEEK
+111 VVNQLKLNHSYIEDK
-126 EWYKPNKDHYNSSPI
+126 GWFKPERDHYNSSPI
-141 EVYAPEEMF
+141 EVIAPEEMF
-150 DTLSSVSFKIDVDKN
+150 DTLSSVKFKIDVDKA
-165 GLTKIKAKHSN
+165 GLANIKATSGKH
-176 KVLAE
+176 KLADV
-181 LKDVTLPTTVKTS
+181 KGVTLPTTLKTV
-194 YGTFAIQTTPK
+194 YGRFAINTTKK
-205 FKKGKPCHIKA
+205 FKQGKECHITA
-216 TLCGNQFRGEI
+216 RLTGNQILGER
-227 LNKRIKVKLATKK
+227 LNKRIKVKLASKK
-240 SNGINLTIAETN
+240 SNGINLSIAENN
-252 KSRGKDILNKLMELY
+252 KSRGMDILNTLMDLY
-267 NERGQ
+267 NDRGQ
-272 QEKDVEAINTAK
+272 REKDEQAINTAK
-284 FIDDRLALIYKG
+284 FIDERLALIYKG

-301 ADIEAYKRNHKIVD
+301 ADIESYKKAHKIVD
-315 PELQIKTSVAKQEKA
+315 PELQIKSAVAKQELS
-330 DQAIIKLETN
+330 DRAIIKLETN

-353 PANKRSYIPFDVDS
+353 PANKHSYIPFEVDS
-367 SAATGAIKAYNN
+367 SAASGSIRAYNN

-386 LEQSAKGDNMA
+386 LAQSAKGDNLA
-397 LKQLDQQIETMHGNV
+397 LKQLDEQIDAMHGNV
-412 LQGINSSIKGL
+412 VQGINSSIKGV
-423 DVQLN
+423 DIQLN
-428 KARSLANESTGEL
+428 KMRSQFNQTASEMGQ
-441 GKVPTEEREA
+441 VPTEEREA

-465 TFLLQKREENSLV
+465 TFLLEKREENALV

-490 HAYAQTIPISP
+490 HAYAQSTPISP
-501 NKMVTLAMALL
+501 NRMVVLVMALL
-512 AGLLLPLLIVYL
+512 ASLLLPLLLVYV

-565 TSSIVE
+565 TSAIVE
-571 LFRYIRNNLQFL
+571 LFRYVRNNLQFM

-665 VNGLDVFVGGAI
+665 VKGLDVFVGGAI
-677 PPNPSELLLGDRV
+677 PPNPSELLLSDRV
-690 KDMFNDLRQQYDV
+690 KDMFRDLRERYDV
-703 IIVDSAPVAQ
+703 IIVDSAPVAM

-734 YTRRNF
+734 YTKRNL

-753 KNMCV
+753 KNMCI

-772 YGISN
+772 YGYG
-777 NKDKED
+777 KTQDEE

>member
-1 MKTEINM
+1 M
-8 AKLNTPPTAQQEE
+8 
-21 QIVDFSAFVR
+21 DFSAFVR
-31 KYKRYWWLFVLSLV
+31 KYKRYWWLFLLSLV
-45 ACMSLAFA
+45 ACISLAFV
-53 YLKLATRVYNVKS
+53 YLKFAKRIYNVKA

-71 QDDNSAGAGA
+71 QEDNGAGAGA
-81 NLLKSMKLM
+81 SLLKSMKLM

-99 MLVFSSQELCAQ
+99 MIVFSSQELCTQ
-111 VAKQLKLNRSYIEEK
+111 VVKQLGINHSYLEDK
-126 EWYKPNKDHYNSSPI
+126 GWYKPEKDHYNTSPI
-141 EVYAPEEMF
+141 EVIAPEEMF
-150 DTLSSVSFKIDVDKN
+150 DTLSSVKFKIDLDKTGKAN
-165 GLTKIKAKHSN
+165 IKATSGKD
-176 KVLAE
+176 KLANV
-181 LKDVTLPTTVKTS
+181 KGVTLPTTLKTT
-194 YGTFAIQTTPK
+194 YGTFAIKTTDK
-205 FKKGKPCHIKA
+205 YKQGKPCHITA
-216 TLCGNQFRGEI
+216 RLTGNQIMGER

-240 SNGINLTIAETN
+240 SNGINLNIAENN
-252 KSRGKDILNKLMELY
+252 KSRGKDILNKLIELY

-272 QEKDVEAINTAK
+272 HEKDEQAINTAK
-284 FIDDRLALIYKG
+284 FIDERLALIYKG

-301 ADIEAYKRNHKIVD
+301 ADIESYKRAHKIVD
-315 PELQIKTSVAKQEKA
+315 PELQVKSAIAKQELS
-330 DQAIIKLETN
+330 DRAIIKLETN
-340 KQLLGMVRDFVSN
+340 RQLLGMVRDFVNN
-353 PANKRSYIPFDVDS
+353 PANKHSYIPFEVDS
-367 SAATGAIKAYNN
+367 SAASGSIRAYNN

-386 LEQSAKGDNMA
+386 LAQSAKGDNLA
-397 LKQLDQQIETMHGNV
+397 LKQIDEQIETMHHNV
-412 LQGINSSIKGL
+412 LQGLNSSIKGV
-423 DVQLN
+423 DMQLN
-428 KARSLANESTGEL
+428 KVRGQANQTAGDL
-441 GKVPTEEREA
+441 GQVPTQEREA

-465 TFLLQKREENSLV
+465 TFLLEKREENALV

-490 HAYAQTIPISP
+490 HAYSETTPVSP
-501 NKMVTLAMALL
+501 NKMIILAMALL
-512 AGLLLPLLIVYL
+512 AGLMLPMMLVYL

-558 LVVKDGK
+558 LVVRDGK

-571 LFRYIRNNLQFL
+571 LFRYVRNNLQFL

-594 TSSVSG
+594 TSSISG

-628 RSPKL
+628 RNPKL
-633 AQMLDLNEMPGVT
+633 AQMLNLNEMPGVT

-653 VSLDQIAQPCKE
+653 VSLEQVAQPCKE
-665 VNGLDVFVGGAI
+665 VNGMDVFVGGAI
-677 PPNPSELLLGDRV
+677 PPNPSELLLSDRV
-690 KDMFNDLRQQYDV
+690 KDFFNDLREHYDV

-734 YTRRNF
+734 YTRRNL

-772 YGISN
+772 YGITN
-777 NKDKED
+777 NKDED

>member
-1 MKTEINM
+1 M
-8 AKLNTPPTAQQEE
+8 AKFNTPPTAQQEE
-21 QIVDFSAFVR
+21 QIIDFGAFVR
-31 KYKRYWWLFVLSLV
+31 KYKRYWWLFLLSLI
-45 ACMSLAFA
+45 ACISLAFV
-53 YLKLATRVYNVKS
+53 YLKIAKRVYNVKA

-71 QDDNSAGAGA
+71 QDANGAGAGA
-81 NLLKSMKLM
+81 SLLKSMKLM

-99 MLVFSSQELCAQ
+99 MVVFSSQELCTQ
-111 VAKQLKLNRSYIEEK
+111 VVKQLKLNRSYVEDK
-126 EWYKPNKDHYNSSPI
+126 GWFKPERDHYNSSPI
-141 EVYAPEEMF
+141 EVIAPEEMY
-150 DTLSSVSFKIDVDKN
+150 DTLSSVKFKIDVDKAGRAN
-165 GLTKIKAKHSN
+165 IKATSGKH
-176 KVLAE
+176 KLA
-181 LKDVTLPTTVKTS
+181 DVKGATLPTTLKTV
-194 YGTFAIQTTPK
+194 YGTFAIKATEK
-205 FKKGKPCHIKA
+205 FKQGKECHITA
-216 TLCGNQFRGEI
+216 RLTGNQILGER
-227 LNKRIKVKLATKK
+227 LNKRIKVKLASKK
-240 SNGINLTIAETN
+240 SNGINLSIAENN
-252 KSRGKDILNKLMELY
+252 KSRGIDILNTLMDLY
-267 NERGQ
+267 NDRGQ
-272 QEKDVEAINTAK
+272 REKDEQAINTAK
-284 FIDDRLALIYKG
+284 FIDERLALIYKG

-301 ADIEAYKRNHKIVD
+301 ADIESYKKAHKIVD
-315 PELQIKTSVAKQEKA
+315 PELQIKSAVAKQELS
-330 DQAIIKLETN
+330 DRAIVKLETN

-353 PANKRSYIPFDVDS
+353 PANKHSYIPFEVDS
-367 SAATGAIKAYNN
+367 SAASGSIRAYNN

-386 LEQSAKGDNMA
+386 LAQSAKGDNLA
-397 LKQLDQQIETMHGNV
+397 LKQLDEQIDAMHGNV
-412 LQGINSSIKGL
+412 LQGINSSIKGV
-423 DVQLN
+423 DMQLN
-428 KARSLANESTGEL
+428 KMRSQANMTASEMGQ
-441 GKVPTEEREA
+441 VPTEEREA

-465 TFLLQKREENSLV
+465 TFLLEKREENALV

-490 HAYAQTIPISP
+490 HAYAQTTPISP
-501 NKMVTLAMALL
+501 NRMVVLVMALL
-512 AGLLLPLLIVYL
+512 ASLLLPLLLVYL
-524 KDLFTTKFSNQEEL
+524 KDLFTTKFSNQDEL

-558 LVVKDGK
+558 LVVKEGK
-565 TSSIVE
+565 TSAIVE
-571 LFRYIRNNLQFL
+571 LFRYVRNNLQFM

-633 AQMLDLNEMPGVT
+633 ATMLDLQEVPGVT

-653 VSLDQIAQPCKE
+653 VTLDQIAQPCRE

-677 PPNPSELLLGDRV
+677 PPNPSELLLSDRV
-690 KDMFNDLRQQYDV
+690 KDMFRDLRERYDV
-703 IIVDSAPVAQ
+703 IIVDSAPVAM

-734 YTRRNF
+734 YTKRNL

-772 YGISN
+772 YGYGKT
-777 NKDKED
+777 KDEE

>member
-1 MKTEINM
+1 M
-8 AKLNTPPTAQQEE
+8 AKFNTLPTAQQEE

-31 KYKRYWWLFVLSLV
+31 KYKRYWWLFLLSLV

-53 YLKLATRVYNVKS
+53 YLKFAKRIYNVKS

-99 MLVFSSQELCAQ
+99 MLVFSSQELCSQ

-126 EWYKPNKDHYNSSPI
+126 EWYKPDKDHYNTSPI
-141 EVYAPEEMF
+141 EVLAPEEMF
-150 DTLSSVSFKIDVDKN
+150 DTLSSVNFKIDVDKN
-165 GLTKIKAKHSN
+165 GLANIKAKHS
-176 KVLAE
+176 KYVLAD
-181 LKDVTLPTTVKTS
+181 LKGVTLPTTVKTS
-194 YGTFAIQTTPK
+194 YGVFGIQATPK

-216 TLCGNQFRGEI
+216 SLYGNQFRGEV
-227 LNKRIKVKLATKK
+227 LNRRIKVKLATKK
-240 SNGINLTIAETN
+240 SNGINLSIAESN
-252 KSRGKDILNKLMELY
+252 KSRGIDILNKLMELY

-272 QEKDVEAINTAK
+272 KEKDTEAINTAK
-284 FIDDRLALIYKG
+284 FIDERLALIYKG

-301 ADIEAYKRNHKIVD
+301 ADIETYKRAHKIVD
-315 PELQIKTSVAKQEKA
+315 PELQVKSSVAKQEKA

-353 PANKRSYIPFDVDS
+353 PANKHSYIPFDVDS

-397 LKQLDQQIETMHGNV
+397 LRQLDQQIETMHGNV
-412 LQGINSSIKGL
+412 LKGINSSIRGL

-428 KARSLANESTGEL
+428 KVRSVANESSGEL
-441 GKVPTEEREA
+441 GKMPTEEREA

-490 HAYAQTIPISP
+490 HAYALSSPISP
-501 NKMVTLAMALL
+501 NRMFVLALALM
-512 AGLLLPLLIVYL
+512 AGLMLPLLLVYM

-538 EEISQVPFIGHIHH
+538 EEITPVPFIGHIHH

-571 LFRYIRNNLQFL
+571 LFRYVRNNLQFM

-594 TSSVSG
+594 TSSISG

-628 RSPKL
+628 RNPKL
-633 AQMLDLNEMPGVT
+633 AQMLNLNEMPGVT
-646 SYLSRSD
+646 SYLSRAD
-653 VSLDQIAQPCKE
+653 VTLGQIAQACPE
-665 VNGLDVFVGGAI
+665 VKGLDVFVGGAI

-690 KDMFNDLRQQYDV
+690 KDFFRDLREQYDV

-713 VSDSFALDKYS
+713 VSDSFALDKYI

-734 YTRRNF
+734 YTKRALV
-740 IKFMN
+740 KFMN

-772 YGISN
+772 YGQKN
-777 NKDKED
+777 DKD

>member
-1 MKTEINM
+1 M
-8 AKLNTPPTAQQEE
+8 AKFNTPPTAQQEE

-31 KYKRYWWLFVLSLV
+31 KYKRYWWLFLLSLIT
-45 ACMSLAFA
+45 CMTLAFV
-53 YLKLATRVYNVKS
+53 YLKYAKRIYNVKA

-111 VAKQLKLNRSYIEEK
+111 VAKQLKLNRSYIEK
-126 EWYKPNKDHYNSSPI
+126 KGWLKPDKDHYNTSPVEI
-141 EVYAPEEMF
+141 VAPEEMY
-150 DTLSSVSFKIDVDKN
+150 DTLSSVKFKIDVDKAGHAN
-165 GLTKIKAKHSN
+165 IKATSGKH
-176 KVLAE
+176 KLANI
-181 LKDVTLPTTVKTS
+181 KGATLPTTIKTA
-194 YGTFAIQTTPK
+194 YGVFGVQATEK
-205 FKKGKPCHIKA
+205 FKQGKEYHITA
-216 TLCGNQFRGEI
+216 RLLGNQVLGER
-227 LNKRIKVKLATKK
+227 LNKRIKVKLASKK
-240 SNGINLTIAETN
+240 SNGINLTIAENNT
-252 KSRGKDILNKLMELY
+252 KRGKDILNTLMALY

-284 FIDDRLALIYKG
+284 FIDERLALIYKG

-301 ADIEAYKRNHKIVD
+301 ADIEAYKRAHKIVD
-315 PELQIKTSVAKQEKA
+315 PEIQIKSSVAKQELADKA
-330 DQAIIKLETN
+330 IVRLETN

-353 PANKRSYIPFDVDS
+353 PANKHSYIPFEVDS
-367 SAATGAIKAYNN
+367 SAATGSIKAYNN

-386 LEQSAKGDNMA
+386 LSQSAKENNMVI
-397 LKQLDQQIETMHGNV
+397 KQLDEQIETMHANV
-412 LQGINSSIKGL
+412 LQGINTSIRGL
-423 DVQLN
+423 DVQLA
-428 KARSLANESTGEL
+428 KARTQAGQSAGEL

-490 HAYAQTIPISP
+490 HAYAQTTPISP
-501 NKMVTLAMALL
+501 NRMVALAMALL
-512 AGLLLPLLIVYL
+512 AGLLLPLMIVYL

-653 VSLDQIAQPCKE
+653 VTLDQIAQHCKD

-690 KDMFNDLRQQYDV
+690 KDFFRDLREQYDV

-734 YTRRNF
+734 YTKRSL

-772 YGISN
+772 YGIGNS
-777 NKDKED
+777 KDND

>member
-1 MKTEINM
+1 M
-8 AKLNTPPTAQQEE
+8 
-21 QIVDFSAFVR
+21 DFSAFVR
-31 KYKRYWWLFVLSLV
+31 KYKRYWWLFLLSLV
-45 ACMSLAFA
+45 ACISLAFV
-53 YLKLATRVYNVKS
+53 YLKFAKRIYNVKA

-71 QDDNSAGAGA
+71 QEDNGAGAGA
-81 NLLKSMKLM
+81 SLLKSMKLM

-99 MLVFSSQELCAQ
+99 MIVFSSQELCTQ
-111 VAKQLKLNRSYIEEK
+111 VVKQLGINHIYLEDKG
-126 EWYKPNKDHYNSSPI
+126 WYKPEKDHYNTSPI
-141 EVYAPEEMF
+141 EVIAPEEMF
-150 DTLSSVSFKIDVDKN
+150 DTLSSVKFKIDLDKTGKAN
-165 GLTKIKAKHSN
+165 IKATSGKD
-176 KVLAE
+176 KLANV
-181 LKDVTLPTTVKTS
+181 KGVTLPTTLKTT
-194 YGTFAIQTTPK
+194 YGTFAIKATDKYKQ
-205 FKKGKPCHIKA
+205 GKPCHITA
-216 TLCGNQFRGEI
+216 RLTGNQIMGER

-240 SNGINLTIAETN
+240 SNGINLNIAENN
-252 KSRGKDILNKLMELY
+252 KSRGKDILNKLIELY

-272 QEKDVEAINTAK
+272 HEKDEQAINTAK
-284 FIDDRLALIYKG
+284 FIDERLALIYKG

-301 ADIEAYKRNHKIVD
+301 ADIESYKRAHKIVD
-315 PELQIKTSVAKQEKA
+315 PELQVKSAIAKQELS
-330 DQAIIKLETN
+330 DRAIIKLETN
-340 KQLLGMVRDFVSN
+340 RQLLGMVRDFVNN
-353 PANKRSYIPFDVDS
+353 PANKHSYIPFEVDS
-367 SAATGAIKAYNN
+367 SAASGSIRAYNN

-386 LEQSAKGDNMA
+386 LAQSAKGDNLA
-397 LKQLDQQIETMHGNV
+397 LKQIDEQIETMHHNV
-412 LQGINSSIKGL
+412 LQGLNSSIKGV
-423 DVQLN
+423 DMQLN
-428 KARSLANESTGEL
+428 KVRGQANQTAGDL
-441 GKVPTEEREA
+441 GQVPTQEREA

-465 TFLLQKREENSLV
+465 TFLLEKREENALV

-490 HAYAQTIPISP
+490 HAYSETTPVSP
-501 NKMVTLAMALL
+501 NKMIILAMALL
-512 AGLLLPLLIVYL
+512 AGLMLPMMLVYL

-558 LVVKDGK
+558 LVVRDGK

-571 LFRYIRNNLQFL
+571 LFRYVRNNLQFL

-594 TSSVSG
+594 TSSISG

-628 RSPKL
+628 RNPKL
-633 AQMLDLNEMPGVT
+633 AQMLNLNEMPGVT

-653 VSLDQIAQPCKE
+653 VSLEQVAQPCKE
-665 VNGLDVFVGGAI
+665 VNGMDVFVGGAI
-677 PPNPSELLLGDRV
+677 PPNPSELLLSDRV
-690 KDMFNDLRQQYDV
+690 KDFFNDLREHYDV

-734 YTRRNF
+734 YTRRNL

-772 YGISN
+772 YGITN
-777 NKDKED
+777 NKDED

>member
-1 MKTEINM
+1 M
-8 AKLNTPPTAQQEE
+8 AKFNTPPTAQQEE
-21 QIVDFSAFVR
+21 QIIDFSAFVR
-31 KYKRYWWLFVLSLV
+31 KYKRYWWLFLLSLI
-45 ACMSLAFA
+45 ACISIAFV
-53 YLKLATRVYNVKS
+53 YLKIAKRVYNVKA

-71 QDDNSAGAGA
+71 QDDNGAGAGA
-81 NLLKSMKLM
+81 SLLKSMKLM

-99 MLVFSSQELCAQ
+99 MVVFSSQELCTQ
-111 VAKQLKLNRSYIEEK
+111 VVNQLKLNHSYIEDK
-126 EWYKPNKDHYNSSPI
+126 GWFKPERDHYNSSPI
-141 EVYAPEEMF
+141 EVIAPEEMY
-150 DTLSSVSFKIDVDKN
+150 DTLSSVKFKIDVDKAGRAN
-165 GLTKIKAKHSN
+165 IKATSGKH
-176 KVLAE
+176 KLADV
-181 LKDVTLPTTVKTS
+181 KGVTLPTTLKTV
-194 YGTFAIQTTPK
+194 YGRFAINTTKK
-205 FKKGKPCHIKA
+205 FKQGKECHITA
-216 TLCGNQFRGEI
+216 RLTGNQILGEH
-227 LNKRIKVKLATKK
+227 LNKRIKVKLASKK
-240 SNGINLTIAETN
+240 SNGINLSIAENN
-252 KSRGKDILNKLMELY
+252 KSRGMDILNTLMDLY
-267 NERGQ
+267 NDRGQ
-272 QEKDVEAINTAK
+272 REKDEQAINTAK
-284 FIDDRLALIYKG
+284 FIDERLALIYKG

-301 ADIEAYKRNHKIVD
+301 ADIESYKKAHKIVD
-315 PELQIKTSVAKQEKA
+315 PELQIKSAVAKQELS
-330 DQAIIKLETN
+330 DRAIIKLETN

-353 PANKRSYIPFDVDS
+353 PANKHSYIPFEVDS
-367 SAATGAIKAYNN
+367 SAASGSIRAYNN

-386 LEQSAKGDNMA
+386 LAQSAKGDNLA
-397 LKQLDQQIETMHGNV
+397 LKQLDEQIDAMHGNV
-412 LQGINSSIKGL
+412 VQGINSSIKGV
-423 DVQLN
+423 DIQLN
-428 KARSLANESTGEL
+428 KMRSQFNQTASEMGQ
-441 GKVPTEEREA
+441 VPTEEREA

-465 TFLLQKREENSLV
+465 TFLLEKREENALV

-490 HAYAQTIPISP
+490 HAYAQSTPISP
-501 NKMVTLAMALL
+501 NRMVVLVMALL
-512 AGLLLPLLIVYL
+512 ASLLLPLLLVYL

-565 TSSIVE
+565 TSAIVE
-571 LFRYIRNNLQFL
+571 LFRYVRNNLQFM

-665 VNGLDVFVGGAI
+665 VKGLDVFVGGAI
-677 PPNPSELLLGDRV
+677 PPNPSELLLSDRV
-690 KDMFNDLRQQYDV
+690 KDMFRDLRERYDV
-703 IIVDSAPVAQ
+703 IIVDSAPVAM

-734 YTRRNF
+734 YTKRNL

-753 KNMCV
+753 KNMCI

-772 YGISN
+772 YGYG
-777 NKDKED
+777 KTQDEE

>member
-1 MKTEINM
+1 M
-8 AKLNTPPTAQQEE
+8 AKFNTPPTAQQEE
-21 QIVDFSAFVR
+21 QIIDFSAFVR
-31 KYKRYWWLFVLSLV
+31 KYKRYWWLFLLSLV
-45 ACMSLAFA
+45 ACISLAFL
-53 YLKLATRVYNVKS
+53 YLRSAQRVYNVKS
-66 VVLVA
+66 VVLIS
-71 QDDNSAGAGA
+71 QDDNSGGAGT

-99 MLVFSSQELCAQ
+99 MVVFSSQELCTQ
-111 VAKQLKLNRSYIEEK
+111 VVKQLKLNRSYIEDKGWFKAER
-126 EWYKPNKDHYNSSPI
+126 DHYNSSPVEI
-141 EVYAPEEMF
+141 VAPEEFF
-150 DTLSSVSFKIDVDKN
+150 DTLTTSLKFKIDVDKN
-165 GLTKIKAKHSN
+165 GLVDIESKFRKKKMVDIKDA
-176 KVLAE
+176 
-181 LKDVTLPTTVKTS
+181 TLPVTVKTPF
-194 YGTFAIQTTPK
+194 GVFAFQASEG
-205 FKKGKPCHIKA
+205 FKPGKPHHITA
-216 TLCGNQFRGEI
+216 SLYGNQFRGEQ
-227 LNKRIKVKLATKK
+227 LNRRIQIKLATKK
-240 SNGINLTIAETN
+240 SNGINLSIAETN
-252 KSRGKDILNKLMELY
+252 KTRGIDILNRLMDLY

-272 QEKDVEAINTAK
+272 REKDEEAINTAK
-284 FIDDRLALIYKG
+284 FIDERLALIYKG
-296 LTSSE
+296 LAGSE
-301 ADIEAYKRNHKIVD
+301 ADIEAYKRNNKISD
-315 PELQIKTSVAKQEKA
+315 AELQLKTSMAKQEMA
-330 DQAIIKLETN
+330 DRAIIKLETN
-340 KQLLGMVRDFVSN
+340 KQLLGMVKDFVTN

-367 SAATGAIKAYNN
+367 SAASGSIKAYNN

-386 LEQSAKGDNMA
+386 LELSAKDDNMA
-397 LKQLDQQIETMHGNV
+397 LKQLDQQIETMHHNV
-412 LQGINSSIKGL
+412 LNGLNSSIRGV
-423 DVQLN
+423 DIQLKKMYSQVN
-428 KARSLANESTGEL
+428 QASGEM
-441 GKVPTEEREA
+441 GKLPSIERES
-451 RELLRQ
+451 RELYRQ

-490 HAYAQTIPISP
+490 HAYAQNTPISP
-501 NKMVTLAMALL
+501 NKMMALAVALL
-512 AGLLLPLLIVYL
+512 AGLLLPLLLVYM

-538 EEISQVPFIGHIHH
+538 EEMTQVPFIGHIHH
-552 NRHNTQ
+552 NRHKTP

-565 TSSIVE
+565 SSSIVE

-583 LNKEDDKVILV
+583 LNKEEDKVILV
-594 TSSVSG
+594 TSSISG

-628 RSPKL
+628 RNPKL

-646 SYLSRSD
+646 SYLSQGN
-653 VSLDQIAQPCKE
+653 VTLEQIAQPCKE
-665 VNGLDVFVGGAI
+665 VKGLDVFVGGAI

-690 KDMFNDLRQQYDV
+690 KDMFRDLREQYDV

-734 YTRRNF
+734 YTKRSL

-772 YGISN
+772 YGVSN
-777 NKDKED
+777 TNNED

>member
-1 MKTEINM
+1 M
-8 AKLNTPPTAQQEE
+8 AQFNTPPTAQQEE
-21 QIVDFSAFVR
+21 QIIDFSAFVR
-31 KYKRYWWLFVLSLV
+31 KHKRYWWLFLLSLV
-45 ACMSLAFA
+45 ACMLLAFT
-53 YLKLATRVYNVKS
+53 YLKFATRIYSVNA

-99 MLVFSSQELCAQ
+99 MIVFSSQELCTQ
-111 VAKQLKLNRSYIEEK
+111 VAKQLGLNHSYVEKK
-126 EWYKPNKDHYNSSPI
+126 EWYKPSKNHYNSSPI
-141 EVYAPEEMF
+141 EVEAPEEMF
-150 DTLSSVSFKIDVDKN
+150 DTLSNVNFKIDVNKQGLANIKVKSGRDK
-165 GLTKIKAKHSN
+165 
-176 KVLAE
+176 LAN
-181 LKDVTLPTTVKTS
+181 LKDVKLPVTVKTT
-194 YGTFAIQTTPK
+194 YGTFIIKQTENY
-205 FKKGKPCHIKA
+205 KKGKPCHITA
-216 TLCGNQFRGEI
+216 DLYGNYVLGEI

-240 SNGINLTIAETN
+240 SNGINLSLNESN
-252 KSRGKDILNKLMELY
+252 KARGRDILNTLMELY

-272 QEKDVEAINTAK
+272 HEKDEQAINTAK
-284 FIDDRLALIYKG
+284 FIDERLALIYKG

-301 ADIEAYKRNHKIVD
+301 ADIETYKRAHKIVD
-315 PELQIKTSVAKQEKA
+315 PELQIKSAVAKQELS
-330 DQAIIKLETN
+330 DRAIVRLETN

-353 PANKRSYIPFDVDS
+353 PANKHSYIPFEVDS
-367 SAATGAIKAYNN
+367 SAASGSIRAYNN

-386 LEQSAKGDNMA
+386 LSQSAKGDNIA
-397 LKQLDQQIETMHGNV
+397 LKQIDEQIETMHANV

-423 DVQLN
+423 NLQLS
-428 KARSLANESTGEL
+428 KARSQANETAGGL
-441 GKVPTEEREA
+441 NQVPTQEREA

-465 TFLLQKREENSLV
+465 TFLLEKREENALV

-490 HAYAQTIPISP
+490 HAYAQISPVSP
-501 NKMVTLAMALL
+501 NKMVVTAMALL
-512 AGLLLPLLIVYL
+512 AGLLLPLLLIYL

-565 TSSIVE
+565 SSSIVE
-571 LFRYIRNNLQFL
+571 LFRYVRNNLQFM

-594 TSSVSG
+594 TSSISG

-628 RSPKL
+628 RNPKL
-633 AQMLDLNEMPGVT
+633 AQMLNLNEMPGVT
-646 SYLSRSD
+646 SYLSRGD
-653 VSLDQIAQPCKE
+653 VSLEQIAQQCRE

-677 PPNPSELLLGDRV
+677 PPNPSELLLSDRV
-690 KDMFNDLRQQYDV
+690 KDFFADLREHYDV

-713 VSDSFALDKYS
+713 VSDSFALDKYC

-734 YTRRNF
+734 YTKRNLV
-740 IKFMN
+740 KYMN

-772 YGISN
+772 YGQKN
-777 NKDKED
+777 DKDDE

>member
-1 MKTEINM
+1 M
-8 AKLNTPPTAQQEE
+8 AQFNTPPTAQQEE
-21 QIVDFSAFVR
+21 QIIDFSAFVR
-31 KYKRYWWLFVLSLV
+31 KHKRYWWLFLLSLV
-45 ACMSLAFA
+45 ACMLLAFT
-53 YLKLATRVYNVKS
+53 YLKFATRIYSVNA

-99 MLVFSSQELCAQ
+99 MIVFSSQELCTQ
-111 VAKQLKLNRSYIEEK
+111 VAKQLGLNHSYVEKK
-126 EWYKPNKDHYNSSPI
+126 EWYKPSKNHYNSSPI
-141 EVYAPEEMF
+141 EVEAPEEIF
-150 DTLSSVSFKIDVDKN
+150 DTLSNVNFKIDVNKQGLANIKVKSGRDK
-165 GLTKIKAKHSN
+165 
-176 KVLAE
+176 LAN
-181 LKDVTLPTTVKTS
+181 LKDVKLPVTVKTT
-194 YGTFAIQTTPK
+194 YGTFIIKQTENY
-205 FKKGKPCHIKA
+205 KKGKPCHITA
-216 TLCGNQFRGEI
+216 DLYGNYVLGEI

-240 SNGINLTIAETN
+240 SNGINLSLNESN
-252 KSRGKDILNKLMELY
+252 KARGRDILNTLMELY

-272 QEKDVEAINTAK
+272 HEKDEQAINTAK
-284 FIDDRLALIYKG
+284 FIDERLALIYKG

-301 ADIEAYKRNHKIVD
+301 ADIETYKRAHKIVD
-315 PELQIKTSVAKQEKA
+315 PELQIKSAVAKQELS
-330 DQAIIKLETN
+330 DRAIVRLETN

-353 PANKRSYIPFDVDS
+353 PANKHSYIPFEVDS
-367 SAATGAIKAYNN
+367 SAASGSIRAYNN

-386 LEQSAKGDNMA
+386 LSQSAKGDNIA
-397 LKQLDQQIETMHGNV
+397 LKQIDEQIETMHANV

-423 DVQLN
+423 NLQLS
-428 KARSLANESTGEL
+428 KARSQANETAGGL
-441 GKVPTEEREA
+441 NQVPTQEREA

-465 TFLLQKREENSLV
+465 TFLLEKREENALV

-490 HAYAQTIPISP
+490 HAYAQISPVSP
-501 NKMVTLAMALL
+501 NKMVVTAMALL
-512 AGLLLPLLIVYL
+512 AGLLLPLLLIYL

-565 TSSIVE
+565 SSSIVE
-571 LFRYIRNNLQFL
+571 LFRYVRNNLQFM

-594 TSSVSG
+594 TSSISG

-628 RSPKL
+628 RNPKL
-633 AQMLDLNEMPGVT
+633 AQMLNLNEMPGVT
-646 SYLSRSD
+646 SYLSRGD
-653 VSLDQIAQPCKE
+653 VSLEQIAQQCRE

-677 PPNPSELLLGDRV
+677 PPNPSELLLSDRV
-690 KDMFNDLRQQYDV
+690 KDFFADLREHYDV

-713 VSDSFALDKYS
+713 VSDSFALDKYC

-734 YTRRNF
+734 YTKRNLV
-740 IKFMN
+740 KYMN

-772 YGISN
+772 YGQKN
-777 NKDKED
+777 DKDDE

>member
-1 MKTEINM
+1 M
-8 AKLNTPPTAQQEE
+8 AKFNTPPSAQQEE
-21 QIVDFSAFVR
+21 QIIDFNAFLR
-31 KYKRYWWLFVLSLV
+31 KYKRYWWLFLLSLAACV
-45 ACMSLAFA
+45 ALSML
-53 YLKLATRVYNVKS
+53 YLKAAQRVYNVKA
-66 VVLVA
+66 VVLVS

-99 MLVFSSQELCAQ
+99 MVVFSSQELCTQ
-111 VAKQLKLNRSYIEEK
+111 VVKQLKLNRTYIEDRG
-126 EWYKPNKDHYNSSPI
+126 WFKPVRDHYNSSPVEI
-141 EVYAPEEMF
+141 MVPEEFF
-150 DTLSSVSFKIDVDKN
+150 DTLSTAVKFKIDVNKQ
-165 GLTKIKAKHSN
+165 GLVDIKGKAGDIE
-176 KVLAE
+176 LANV
-181 LKDVTLPTTVKTS
+181 KGATLPTTIKTPF
-194 YGTFAIQTTPK
+194 GVMAFQAGEK
-205 FKKGKPCHIKA
+205 FKPGKTHKITA
-216 TLCGNQFRGEI
+216 GLYGNQLRGEI
-227 LNKRIKVKLATKK
+227 LNRRISIKLATKK
-240 SNGINLTIAETN
+240 SNGINLSLAETN
-252 KSRGKDILNKLMELY
+252 ISRGKDILNKLMELY

-272 QEKDVEAINTAK
+272 REKDEEAINTAK

-301 ADIEAYKRNHKIVD
+301 ADIEAYKRAHKIVD
-315 PELQIKTSVAKQEKA
+315 PEIQIKTSVAKQEVA
-330 DQAIIKLETN
+330 DQAIIKLETK
-340 KQLLGMVRDFVSN
+340 KQLLGMVKDFVSS
-353 PANKRSYIPFDVDS
+353 PANKHAYIPFEVDS

-379 LLAKRQE
+379 LLTKRQE

-397 LKQLDQQIETMHGNV
+397 LKQLDQQIETMHANV
-412 LQGINSSIKGL
+412 LQGINSSISGL
-423 DVQLN
+423 NVQLS
-428 KARSLANESTGEL
+428 KIKGQASQTAGEL
-441 GKVPTEEREA
+441 GRVPTEEREA

-465 TFLLQKREENSLV
+465 TFLLQKREENALV

-490 HAYAQTIPISP
+490 HAFAQHTPISP
-501 NKMVTLAMALL
+501 SRMVTLAMALL

-552 NRHNTQ
+552 NRHDTQ
-558 LVVKDGK
+558 LVVKEGK

-600 EGKSFIST
+600 EGKSFVST

-653 VSLDQIAQPCKE
+653 VSLEQVAQPCKE
-665 VNGLDVFVGGAI
+665 VKGMDVFVGGAI
-677 PPNPSELLLGDRV
+677 PPNPSELLLSDRV
-690 KDMFNDLRQQYDV
+690 KDFFKDLREQYDV

-734 YTRRNF
+734 YTKRNL

-772 YGISN
+772 YGIGN
-777 NKDKED
+777 TKDKD

>member
-1 MKTEINM
+1 M
-8 AKLNTPPTAQQEE
+8 ASFNTIPTAQQEE

-31 KYKRYWWLFVLSLV
+31 KYKRYWWLFLLSLA
-45 ACMSLAFA
+45 ACITLAFV
-53 YLKLATRVYNVKS
+53 YLKFAKRVYDVKA

-71 QDDNSAGAGA
+71 QEDNGAGAGA

-99 MLVFSSQELCAQ
+99 MIVFSSQELCTQ
-111 VAKQLKLNRSYIEEK
+111 VVKQLGLNHSYIEDK
-126 EWYKPNKDHYNSSPI
+126 GWYKPLKDHYNSSPI
-141 EVYAPEEMF
+141 EVIAPEEMF
-150 DTLSSVSFKIDVDKN
+150 DTLSTVKFEIEVDKS
-165 GLTKIKAKHSN
+165 GKADIKATSGKEKLA
-176 KVLAE
+176 KVKGVA
-181 LKDVTLPTTVKTS
+181 LPTTLKTS
-194 YGTFAIQTTPK
+194 YGAFAIKATDKYKT
-205 FKKGKPCHIKA
+205 GKPCRITA
-216 TLCGNQFRGEI
+216 RLVGNQIMGER

-240 SNGINLTIAETN
+240 SNGINLNIAESN
-252 KSRGKDILNKLMELY
+252 KSRGMDILNKLIDLY

-272 QEKDVEAINTAK
+272 HEKDEQAINTAK
-284 FIDDRLALIYKG
+284 FIDERLALIYKG

-301 ADIEAYKRNHKIVD
+301 ADIESYKRAHKIVD
-315 PELQIKTSVAKQEKA
+315 PELQIKSSVAKQEIT
-330 DQAIIKLETN
+330 DRAIVKLETN

-353 PANKRSYIPFDVDS
+353 PANKHSYIPFEVDS
-367 SAATGAIKAYNN
+367 SAASGSIRAYNN

-386 LEQSAKGDNMA
+386 LSQSAKGDNIA
-397 LKQLDQQIETMHGNV
+397 LKQIDEQIETMHANV

-423 DVQLN
+423 NLQLS
-428 KARSLANESTGEL
+428 KARSQANETAGGL
-441 GKVPTEEREA
+441 NQVPTQEREA

-465 TFLLQKREENSLV
+465 TFLLEKREENALV

-490 HAYAQTIPISP
+490 HAYAQISPVSP
-501 NKMVTLAMALL
+501 NKMVVTAMALL
-512 AGLLLPLLIVYL
+512 AGLLLPLLLIYL

-565 TSSIVE
+565 SSSIVE
-571 LFRYIRNNLQFL
+571 LFRYVRNNLQFM

-594 TSSVSG
+594 TSSISG

-628 RSPKL
+628 RNPKL
-633 AQMLDLNEMPGVT
+633 AQMLNLNEMPGVT
-646 SYLSRSD
+646 SYLSRGD
-653 VSLDQIAQPCKE
+653 VSLEQIAQQCRE

-677 PPNPSELLLGDRV
+677 PPNPSELLLSDRV
-690 KDMFNDLRQQYDV
+690 KDFFADLREHYDV

-713 VSDSFALDKYS
+713 VSDSFALDKYC

-734 YTRRNF
+734 YTKRNLV
-740 IKFMN
+740 KYMN

-772 YGISN
+772 YGQKN
-777 NKDKED
+777 DKDDE

>member
-1 MKTEINM
+1 M
-8 AKLNTPPTAQQEE
+8 AQFNTPPTAQQEE
-21 QIVDFSAFVR
+21 QIIDFSAFVR
-31 KYKRYWWLFVLSLV
+31 KHKRYWWLFLLSLV
-45 ACMSLAFA
+45 ACMLLAFT
-53 YLKLATRVYNVKS
+53 YLKFATRIYSVNA

-99 MLVFSSQELCAQ
+99 MIVFSSQELCTQ
-111 VAKQLKLNRSYIEEK
+111 VAKQLGLNHSYVEKK
-126 EWYKPNKDHYNSSPI
+126 EWYKPSKNHYNSSPI
-141 EVYAPEEMF
+141 EVEAPEEMF
-150 DTLSSVSFKIDVDKN
+150 DTLSNVNFKIDVNKQGLANIKVKSGRDK
-165 GLTKIKAKHSN
+165 
-176 KVLAE
+176 LAN
-181 LKDVTLPTTVKTS
+181 LKDVKLPVTVKTT
-194 YGTFAIQTTPK
+194 YGTFIIKQTENY
-205 FKKGKPCHIKA
+205 KKGKPCHITA
-216 TLCGNQFRGEI
+216 DLYGNYVLGEI

-240 SNGINLTIAETN
+240 SNGINLSLNESN
-252 KSRGKDILNKLMELY
+252 KARGRDILNTLMELY

-272 QEKDVEAINTAK
+272 HEKDEQAINTAK
-284 FIDDRLALIYKG
+284 FIDERLALIYKG

-301 ADIEAYKRNHKIVD
+301 ADIETYKRAHKIVD
-315 PELQIKTSVAKQEKA
+315 PELQIKSAVAKQELS
-330 DQAIIKLETN
+330 DRAIVRLETN

-353 PANKRSYIPFDVDS
+353 PANKHSYIPFEVDS
-367 SAATGAIKAYNN
+367 SAASGSIRAYNN

-386 LEQSAKGDNMA
+386 LSQSAKGDNIA
-397 LKQLDQQIETMHGNV
+397 LKQIDEQIETMHANV
-412 LQGINSSIKGL
+412 LQGINSSIRGL
-423 DVQLN
+423 NLQLS
-428 KARSLANESTGEL
+428 KARSQANETAGGL
-441 GKVPTEEREA
+441 NQVPTQEREA

-465 TFLLQKREENSLV
+465 TFLLEKREENALV

-490 HAYAQTIPISP
+490 HAYAQISPVSP
-501 NKMVTLAMALL
+501 NKMVVTAMALL
-512 AGLLLPLLIVYL
+512 AGLLLPLLLIYL

-565 TSSIVE
+565 SSSIVE
-571 LFRYIRNNLQFL
+571 LFRYVRNNLQFM

-594 TSSVSG
+594 TSSISG

-628 RSPKL
+628 RNPKL
-633 AQMLDLNEMPGVT
+633 AQMLNLNEMPGVT
-646 SYLSRSD
+646 SYLSRGD
-653 VSLDQIAQPCKE
+653 VSLEQIAQQCRE

-677 PPNPSELLLGDRV
+677 PPNPSELLLSDRV
-690 KDMFNDLRQQYDV
+690 KDFFADLREHYDV

-713 VSDSFALDKYS
+713 VSDSFALDKYC

-734 YTRRNF
+734 YTKRNLV
-740 IKFMN
+740 KYMN

-772 YGISN
+772 YGQKN
-777 NKDKED
+777 DKDDE

>member
-1 MKTEINM
+1 M
-8 AKLNTPPTAQQEE
+8 
-21 QIVDFSAFVR
+21 
-31 KYKRYWWLFVLSLV
+31 
-45 ACMSLAFA
+45 
-53 YLKLATRVYNVKS
+53 
-66 VVLVA
+66 
-71 QDDNSAGAGA
+71 
-81 NLLKSMKLM
+81 
-90 GQGSKVDDE
+90 
-99 MLVFSSQELCAQ
+99 
-111 VAKQLKLNRSYIEEK
+111 LNR
-126 EWYKPNKDHYNSSPI
+126 
-141 EVYAPEEMF
+141 
-150 DTLSSVSFKIDVDKN
+150 
-165 GLTKIKAKHSN
+165 
-176 KVLAE
+176 
-181 LKDVTLPTTVKTS
+181 
-194 YGTFAIQTTPK
+194 
-205 FKKGKPCHIKA
+205 
-216 TLCGNQFRGEI
+216 
-227 LNKRIKVKLATKK
+227 RINVKLATKK
-240 SNGINLTIAETN
+240 SNVINLSIAETN
-252 KSRGKDILNKLMELY
+252 KSRGIDILNKLTELY

-272 QEKDVEAINTAK
+272 KEKDVEAINTAK
-284 FIDDRLALIYKG
+284 FIDERLALIYKG

-330 DQAIIKLETN
+330 DQAIIRLETN
-340 KQLLGMVRDFVSN
+340 KQLLGMVRDFVTN
-353 PANKRSYIPFDVDS
+353 PANKHSYIPFDVDS
-367 SAATGAIKAYNN
+367 SAATGAIKAYND

-397 LKQLDQQIETMHGNV
+397 LKQLDQQIETMHSNV
-412 LQGINSSIKGL
+412 LQGLNSSIKGL
-423 DVQLN
+423 DVQLG
-428 KARSLANESTGEL
+428 KARSQANMSAGEL
-441 GKVPTEEREA
+441 GKVPTKEREA

-490 HAYAQTIPISP
+490 HAYAMTTPISP
-501 NKMVTLAMALL
+501 NRLVTLALALMAALM
-512 AGLLLPLLIVYL
+512 LPLLIVYL

-552 NRHNTQ
+552 NRHDTQ
-558 LVVKDGK
+558 LVVKEGK

-594 TSSVSG
+594 TSSISG
-600 EGKSFIST
+600 EGKSFVST

-628 RSPKL
+628 RNPKL

-646 SYLSRSD
+646 SYLSRAD
-653 VSLDQIAQPCKE
+653 VTIDQVAQHCKE
-665 VNGLDVFVGGAI
+665 VEGLDVFVGGAI

-690 KDMFNDLRQQYDV
+690 KDFFHDLREKYDV

-734 YTRRNF
+734 YTKRNLV
-740 IKFMN
+740 KFMN

-777 NKDKED
+777 TKDKD